1 MDIHYFFN
9 FGHFLEVHLLE
20 YLEIQFHET
29 EGPKR
34 SGDILQKN
42 DVHYNF

>member
-34 SGDILQKN
+34 NGDMLQKN